1 MKIGYVRLERGYT
14 LCTLAGHLLARD
26 GFVTSDPQRQAIF
39 ADEQDAIAE
48 ARRIARKRSA
58 RYIGEVR

>member
-1 MKIGYVRLERGYT
+1 MKIGYVRLERGYM

-26 GFVTSDPQRQAIF
+26 GFVTRDPERQAIF
-39 ADEQDAIAE
+39 SDEQAAIAE

>member
-1 MKIGYVRLERGYT
+1 M

-26 GFVTSDPQRQAIF
+26 GFVTRDPERQAIF
-39 ADEQDAIAE
+39 SDEQTAIAE